1 MLVEA
6 VYSVSTAPPPHRV
19 RIPAV
24 ELNGSEL
31 DTQWLCTDTATASNS
46 VRFQN
51 GRYYRMS
58 RAAAAPGGAAYC
70 HNGQID
76 GAVVGIT
83 QLRLFPRLCAWV
95 FPSDEGPNRRLWFG
109 LGGGTELI
117 GAAASSDTPTGVSL
131 VALRY
136 SNSASD
142 STWKLVACAGG
153 SCDVQNT
160 GIQVDTTS
168 TYRIC
173 LDVADPSKGD
183 VWVLASSNDANFAT
197 AEQFSIRNVSLS
209 TNLGVFFLV
218 KSLST
223 SQTAGFGLSNLSLE
237 TQ

>member
-19 RIPAV
+19 RIPLV

-31 DTQWLCTDTATASNS
+31 DTQWLCSDTATASNS

-58 RAAAAPGGAAYC
+58 RAAADPGGAAYC
-70 HNGQID
+70 HNGQTA

-95 FPSDEGPNRRLWFG
+95 FPSDEGTNRRLWFG
-109 LGGGTELI
+109 LGGTEVI
-117 GAAASSDTPTGVSL
+117 GAAAGSDTPTGESL

-142 STWKLVACAGG
+142 SAWKLVACAGG

-160 GIQVDTTS
+160 GIPVGIAETQ
-168 TYRIC
+168 RIC
-173 LDVADPSKGD
+173 LDVGDPSKNA
-183 VWVLASSNDANFAT
+183 VWVLASFHGATYAT
-197 AEQFSIRNVSLS
+197 AARFSTGGVSTS

-218 KSLST
+218 KSLSNT
-223 SQTAGFGLSNLSLE
+223 NTAGFGLSNLSLE